1 MNKTFIECLKEINPN
16 EIVYVGT
23 KSGASFIVIETAQT
37 IIEHLD
43 KFENY
48 LRDKAE
54 KRYNDCEI
62 YVSNALAKMEEIRK
76 MMGANPSGYPNEIA
90 KKYRKLEGQLSWGD
104 SHERKVS

>member
-1 MNKTFIECLKEINPN
+1 MSKTFIECLKEINPN

-54 KRYNDCEI
+54 KRYDDCEI
-62 YVSNALAKMEEIRK
+62 YVSNALAKNGGDKKDDGRSSIKLSERGCQEI
-76 MMGANPSGYPNEIA
+76 
-90 KKYRKLEGQLSWGD
+90 
-104 SHERKVS
+104 